1 MPAPP
6 IIHITGFFT
15 SQGWLHRKTLAE
27 LELLLGYHNG
37 RLGTS
42 GAAVYAFTRVP
53 ETWEFEV
60 AGYTNVSGGMK
71 TDPSWAA
78 ADKAAAAY
86 YERTGLRSSETVLKD
101 NARAVMTIHGSNCLV
116 KIKPLQ
122 SGPSDTYPPG
132 RGIPQWRVS
141 DEAARQQT
149 LVGRLLFELKPGAA
163 YP

>member
-1 MPAPP
+1 MPAAP

-15 SQGWLHRKTLAE
+15 CQGSLHRRTLSE
-27 LELLLGYHNG
+27 LELLLGYRTG
-37 RLGTS
+37 RLSTS

-71 TDPSWAA
+71 VDESWVA
-78 ADKAAAAY
+78 ADKAAARY
-86 YERTGLRSSETVLKD
+86 HERFPIPNSQAKLKN
-101 NARAVMTIHGSNCLV
+101 NARATMTIHGSNCLV
-116 KIKPLQ
+116 KLKPLLWD
-122 SGPSDTYPPG
+122 PADTYPPG

-141 DEAARQQT
+141 DDAARQQT